1 MISTGFCF
9 HSEHLEERTSHGGRL
24 SLVCY
29 YILYFCIPH
38 CYGEVVARLNIQP
51 QSSELDLLNE
61 KIFSHRIIAFFT
73 MIGLSATLTSL
84 SSPDG
89 CICIA
94 IFFQTTKE
102 HLFSIYSLMTFNV

>member
-1 MISTGFCF
+1 MVT
-9 HSEHLEERTSHGGRL
+9 
-24 SLVCY
+24 
-29 YILYFCIPH
+29 
-38 CYGEVVARLNIQP
+38 GEVTNLNIQP
-51 QSSELDLLNE
+51 QSSELDPLNE

-84 SSPDG
+84 SSSDG
-89 CICIA
+89 CIA